1 MSRVFLHS
9 KLNKCILN
17 KDALLFAIKMISKG
31 EKRQN
36 HQLQL
41 YFVPLIGRCVL
52 DWWVGLD
59 CVYFILCF
67 WICFWRSC
75 QHLSLHSGPPLSPV
89 GVRRQVHTDNRSGSS
104 SDTQLTQSDAV
115 RTQIYS
121 TAPPRGSAA
130 PGLKLTHKNDW
141 MAKNHV
147 CILKLMSY

>member
-1 MSRVFLHS
+1 MFLHS
-9 KLNKCILN
+9 KLKKCILN

-41 YFVPLIGRCVL
+41 YFVPLIGRCIL
-52 DWWVGLD
+52 DWQVGLD
-59 CVYFILCF
+59 CVYFVFLNLF
-67 WICFWRSC
+67 LKEL

-104 SDTQLTQSDAV
+104 SDTQLTQSDDV

-130 PGLKLTHKNDW
+130 PGLKLTHKND
-141 MAKNHV
+141 
-147 CILKLMSY
+147 